1 MTTLTKPAKPATVPE
16 PKGQPLVGH
25 LPALRRDALSFFVNT
40 RRDLGDIFRF
50 RAGPRHPY
58 LIAHP
63 DFIKHVL
70 LDNYQNYQK
79 DSAYEK
85 TKPLLGKGLL
95 TSEGDFWLRQ
105 RRLTQPVFHRGRI
118 GGFADTMVAS
128 TTAML
133 DERWSVLAREGTPFD
148 VAAEMMRLTLTI
160 VGWTLFSTDVS
171 GEAERVGRALSVALE
186 HTNARMRSLLNFE
199 TLPTP
204 ANRRF
209 REAIATLDEVV
220 YGLINE
226 RRKAGDGGDDKGD
239 LLSMLLEA
247 RDADT
252 GEGMTDKQVRDEAMT
267 LFLAGHETTANAL
280 AWTFYLLSSHPTATE
295 GLFAEVDA
303 LGHTPTVADLP
314 KLSYTKMVVEEA
326 MRLYPPAW
334 AVGRRA
340 LSPDEVGGYTIEAG
354 SDVVIST
361 YVTHRHPDF
370 WPNPEGFDPGRF
382 SQARAEGRH
391 RFAYL
396 PFGGGPRGCIGNNF
410 AMMEA
415 QLVLATI
422 AQRYALELVPGH
434 PVAPQTM
441 ITLRPENGIV
451 MRLRPR

>member
-1 MTTLTKPAKPATVPE
+1 MTTLTETAKSATVPE

-25 LPALRRDALSFFVNT
+25 LPALRRDALGFFVNA

-63 DFIKHVL
+63 DMIKHVL

-85 TKPLLGKGLL
+85 TGPLLGKGLL

-105 RRLTQPVFHRGRI
+105 RRLAQPMFHRGRI

-128 TTAML
+128 TASML
-133 DERWSVLAREGTPFD
+133 DERWSVYERENAPFD

-186 HTNARMRSLLNFE
+186 HTNARMRSLLNLE
-199 TLPTP
+199 SLPTP

-220 YGLINE
+220 YGLIDE
-226 RRKAGDGGDDKGD
+226 RRKAGDADDKQD
-239 LLSMLLEA
+239 LLSMLLAA

-280 AWTFYLLSSHPTATE
+280 AWTFYLLSSHPTAAE
-295 GLFAEVDA
+295 GLFAEADA

-314 KLSYTKMVVEEA
+314 KLPYTKMVVEEA

-340 LSPDEVGGYTIEAG
+340 LSPDEIGGYPVEAG

-361 YVTHRHPDF
+361 YVTHRHSDF
-370 WPNPEGFDPGRF
+370 WPNPEGFNPERF
-382 SQARAEGRH
+382 TKARAEGRH

-415 QLVLATI
+415 QLILETV

-434 PVAPQTM
+434 PVEPQTM
-441 ITLRPENGIV
+441 ITLRPKNGIL
-451 MRLRPR
+451 MRLRPRT